1 MIIEEQLEILKE
13 LKEILQEIYVVLR
26 GGETLETKKEKD
38 ATFRLA
44 KKQVDEACDKVLE
57 LKKGYCTLGVGELAR
72 RITKELEEI

>member
-13 LKEILQEIYVVLR
+13 LKEILQEINVVLKS
-26 GGETLETKKEKD
+26 GKVLETKEEKD

-44 KKQVDEACDKVLE
+44 KKQVGEAYDKVLE
-57 LKKGYCTLGVGELAR
+57 LKKGYCSLGIGELAR